1 MRVLVTW
8 GSKHGG
14 TEGIGR
20 LLAEALEGH
29 GFEVVAAPV
38 AGVGK
43 LGEFDAAIVGGAIYA
58 NRWAR
63 SARRFVD
70 RHVGEL
76 RKIPVWFFSSG
87 PLDDS
92 ADRKEIPPPT
102 EVAVLAERVG
112 AKDHVTFGGRLE
124 PDVKG
129 FPASAMA
136 KTRSGDWRNPDQ
148 MRAWATELANALP
161 DALPGTPVE
170 HPARSLPRLVAHAAV
185 GWGLCGLAMG
195 LFLLLGSPTL
205 ALVLHALAAPL
216 IFVALARHYFGA
228 RGARDPFTTAIAWT
242 GIVALLDLL
251 VVAGALQQSLEMFRS
266 IAGTWLPFTLI
277 FLATWITGSVMAT
290 MPWPKAEPEQ
300 RRASEGEPS
309 PASGPHHR

>member
-20 LLAEALEGH
+20 TLAKALEGH
-29 GFEVVAAPV
+29 GLEVVAAPV
-38 AGVGK
+38 GGVRK
-43 LGEFDAAIVGGAIYA
+43 LDGFDAVLVGGALYA

-63 SARRFVD
+63 SARRFVG
-70 RHVGEL
+70 RHVREL
-76 RKIPVWFFSSG
+76 RRIPVWFFSSG

-136 KTRSGDWRNPDQ
+136 KTKSGDWRNPDRI
-148 MRAWATELANALP
+148 RAWATELANALP
-161 DALPGTPVE
+161 DALPGTPVD
-170 HPARSLPRLVAHAAV
+170 HPARSVPRLVAHAAV
-185 GWGLCGLAMG
+185 GWALCGATMG
-195 LFLLLGSPTL
+195 LLLLLGAPTL

-216 IFVALARHYFGA
+216 IFIAVARHYFGA
-228 RGARDPFTTAIAWT
+228 RGAREPLTTAIAWT
-242 GIVALLDLL
+242 GTVALLDLV
-251 VVAGALQQSLEMFRS
+251 VVAGALQQNLEIFQS
-266 IAGTWLPFTLI
+266 IVGTWLPFILI
-277 FLATWITGSVMAT
+277 FLATWITGSLMAT
-290 MPWPKAEPEQ
+290 MPWPKSEQ
-300 RRASEGEPS
+300 EHGRGDGREPS
-309 PASGPHHR
+309 AVVHHHG